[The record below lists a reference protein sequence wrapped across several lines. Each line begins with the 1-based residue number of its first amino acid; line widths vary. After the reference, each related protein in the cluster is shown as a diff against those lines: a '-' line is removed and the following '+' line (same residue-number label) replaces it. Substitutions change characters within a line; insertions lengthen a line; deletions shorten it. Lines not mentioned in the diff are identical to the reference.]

1 MSTVNKNLPDPLP
14 LKKLIGPSFIILGVG
29 LGSGELIL
37 WPYLSANFGLG
48 IIWAAV
54 LGITL
59 QFFINMEI
67 ERYTLATGESIF
79 AGLKRKYG
87 FFMPYWFIAT
97 TLIPWIWPGIV
108 ASAATV
114 LAKSIGIEY
123 SGMIGVIL
131 LFAIGIIY
139 GLGDIVYKTQETVQ
153 KAIILVGVPFVLLI
167 TFVFAKTKDWI
178 SLAEGLVGK
187 GENYWFLP
195 DALPWAIFLSALAFA
210 GAGGNLNLAQSLYVK
225 EKGYGMAAN
234 SGNITNV
241 LKGKS
246 ASIKIEGEPFSQ
258 TTKNIKRFQ
267 IWWKRINIEHFV
279 VFWATGAFTMIMLSL
294 LAYSTVYGVS
304 GVSAG
309 ISFVIKEAEQ
319 ISKLANPALGTF
331 FLVMVGVML
340 FGTQFNVYGSNARIA
355 SENLVLANQKLF
367 KVKNISNYFYIFLW
381 TQIIGGT
388 IVFLLGFAEPLAL
401 VTISGILNAFAMF
414 TYTGLILYMNKTV
427 LPNSAKPNLFRTIA
441 VSLAFLF
448 YGAFSLFTIYR
459 YFGHY
464 IIK

>member
-14 LKKLIGPSFIILGVG
+14 LKKLIGPSFIILGMG

-37 WPYLSANFGLG
+37 WPYLSVNFGLG

-87 FFMPYWFIAT
+87 IFMPYWFIVT
-97 TLIPWIWPGIV
+97 TLIPWIWPGIT

-123 SGMIGVIL
+123 SRTIGIIL
-131 LFAIGIIY
+131 LFGIGIIY
-139 GLGDIVYKTQETVQ
+139 GLGNIVYKTQETVQ
-153 KAIILVGVPFVLLI
+153 KAIILIGVPFVLLI
-167 TFVFAKTKDWI
+167 TFVSAKAKDWL
-178 SLAEGLVGK
+178 SLAQGLVGK

-195 DALPWAIFLSALAFA
+195 EALPWAIFLSALAFA

-241 LKGKS
+241 LKSKS
-246 ASIKIEGEPFSQ
+246 ASIKIEGDPFVQ
-258 TTKNIKRFQ
+258 TTKNIKRFR
-267 IWWKRINIEHFV
+267 IWWKRINIEHFI

-294 LAYSTVYGVS
+294 LAYSTVYGTSQVN
-304 GVSAG
+304 AG

-319 ISKLANPALGTF
+319 ISRLANPMFGMF
-331 FLVMVGVML
+331 FLVIVGIML
-340 FGTQFNVYGSNARIA
+340 FGTQFSVYGSNARIA
-355 SENLVLANQKLF
+355 SENLVLCNKKIF
-367 KVKNISNYFYIFLW
+367 KTRNMSKYFYTFLW
-381 TQIIGGT
+381 IQIISG
-388 IVFLLGFAEPLAL
+388 IIIFLLGFAEPLFL

-427 LPNSAKPNLFRTIA
+427 LPNSAKPNLFRTVA
-441 VSLAFLF
+441 VSFAFLF

-459 YFGHY
+459 YLAHY
-464 IIK
+464 ITK